1 MAGGIS
7 SLVLVVPEC
16 IYGTLLFRNIV
27 FKYAGKGLINIILGS
42 VNIVQLKK
50 LPLNVIN
57 SQTLS
62 LMDGFPFW
70 VSKSPYQEM
79 DVL

>member
-1 MAGGIS
+1 M
-7 SLVLVVPEC
+7 VPEC

>member
-1 MAGGIS
+1 
-7 SLVLVVPEC
+7 VVPEC